1 MGEEGGGVPGA
12 GLAAPADRTQRV
24 AVFVD
29 VENVLGWLKRGGC
42 TVLLARAREL
52 GVVSI
57 RRAFGDFSNPTVA
70 SRQVEL
76 QRHGFDLVHT
86 LHPAKGK
93 SNSADISMTIDVME
107 SCRGTDIQWVMLA
120 TGDSDFGP
128 VFRRLRELGKGVVGV
143 GPSSVLSSSVAL
155 SCHEFIFTD
164 DDSGRSGSAKKGRG
178 KGVRGGDRAGAT
190 ATWAGGGGGGRG
202 ALRTRLAT
210 PPQLLSAR
218 GGFRFKRQP
227 SPGEDGGRLA
237 AGVGAGVG
245 AGAAFGVG
253 GEPSIDWTGM
263 LAPSTPPPVPSP
275 KFDLSEA
282 FSGVALGEKSP
293 PAAPAAPAATAEP
306 VLSPG
311 QLLLPGMVTAA
322 AAAAAAGAAA
332 VSPAVSTE
340 LPARA
345 SSPGTTRA
353 LHGDCLP
360 QTGRGVVGG
369 AGTSDS
375 LERRGSP
382 SAPSPP
388 PPPLMPPAFGGLGA
402 LSVIRPSEKLYRH
415 LLALDSSAPAT
426 STNPGVGGT
435 GSLASDWG
443 NGLSEV
449 TVARGLVSLAEACG
463 GQNGEQARAME
474 ALGGFFDDNGGS
486 SGGGRGGGLGRE
498 EAFRV
503 ASLLQRC
510 GFLSW
515 VAKEQQW
522 LVTVPADVEVLRR
535 RRDEAMMEELLIR
548 CQEAGVPFE
557 PALAANLLWS
567 RGGTE
572 AVGLGGGV

>member
-1 MGEEGGGVPGA
+1 
-12 GLAAPADRTQRV
+12 
-24 AVFVD
+24 
-29 VENVLGWLKRGGC
+29 
-42 TVLLARAREL
+42 
-52 GVVSI
+52 
-57 RRAFGDFSNPTVA
+57 
-70 SRQVEL
+70 
-76 QRHGFDLVHT
+76 
-86 LHPAKGK
+86 
-93 SNSADISMTIDVME
+93 
-107 SCRGTDIQWVMLA
+107 MLA

-164 DDSGRSGSAKKGRG
+164 DDSSGRSGSAKKGRG
-178 KGVRGGDRAGAT
+178 KGARGDRTGAT
-190 ATWAGGGGGGRG
+190 ATWAGTAGRG

-218 GGFRFKRQP
+218 GGFRFKPQP
-227 SPGEDGGRLA
+227 SGGGDGGRQA
-237 AGVGAGVG
+237 ARAGEG
-245 AGAAFGVG
+245 HRAGYGERGGTMSPLLIGDAPASPPPPPPPPAAEAAATTFGRGKV
-253 GEPSIDWTGM
+253 PVIDWTAM
-263 LAPSTPPPVPSP
+263 PPPSTPPPLPSP

-282 FSGVALGEKSP
+282 FSRVSLGESVLP
-293 PAAPAAPAATAEP
+293 AAAPAAAPAAPAVEP

-322 AAAAAAGAAA
+322 AASAS
-332 VSPAVSTE
+332 SPAVSTE
-340 LPARA
+340 PPAFADAATR
-345 SSPGTTRA
+345 SPGTTHGLQGSWPQAGGDTFAGVGASGGVNSSTSTSTSGRRA
-353 LHGDCLP
+353 
-360 QTGRGVVGG
+360 
-369 AGTSDS
+369 AA
-375 LERRGSP
+375 P
-382 SAPSPP
+382 SAPST

-415 LLALDSSAPAT
+415 LLALDSSAS
-426 STNPGVGGT
+426 STPGAGAGGT
-435 GSLASDWG
+435 GSLASDCG

-463 GQNGEQARAME
+463 GQNGEHARAME
-474 ALGGFFDDNGGS
+474 ALGGFFADNNGTVGGAA
-486 SGGGRGGGLGRE
+486 GGGGLGRE

-567 RGGTE
+567 RGGTAE
-572 AVGLGGGV
+572 AVGLRGEV